1 MSILVNPMIKPEHD
15 PQEAKRRLDAIR
27 EEVRKKRIRQKEKLL
42 RDIESGLVNGKIF
55 NSGSFVV
62 YSPKGIQNWHDT
74 RTLIRLVTE
83 RIEKIGYCPINT
95 RHCLQIRGKHL
106 RRLLKKMP
114 YLEQRGNRLVDTR
127 TESV

>member
-1 MSILVNPMIKPEHD
+1 MKNKESWEAYAARLTKEAEEGRRRN
-15 PQEAKRRLDAIR
+15 EAKRRRA
-27 EEVRKKRIRQKEKLL
+27 
-42 RDIESGLVNGKIF
+42 IESGLINGKIF

-62 YSPKGIQNWHDT
+62 YGPKGIQNWHDT

-114 YLEQRGNRLVDTR
+114 YLEQRGNKLVDTR